1 MVICYLGIGSNLGDR
16 NRNIKEAIKKINLL
30 KDTQVIKISKIIET
44 KPVGGP
50 PAQGNFLNAALKI
63 QTRISP
69 LKLLKDL
76 KEIEKDL
83 GRTKTVKYGPRV
95 IDLDILF
102 YGDETYERQTYV
114 IPHPRLQGRAFVLVP
129 FCDLAPEFI
138 HPGFKKSMKQLLE
151 EYRVLHGGIFGVE
164 RTASGVF
171 KDALAAV

>member
-1 MVICYLGIGSNLGDR
+1 MVICYLGIGANLGDR

-30 KDTQVIKISKIIET
+30 KDTKVIKISKIIET

-76 KEIEKDL
+76 KKIEKGL
-83 GRTKTVKYGPRV
+83 GRTKSVKYGPRA

-102 YGDETYERQTYV
+102 YGDRIINTEELT
-114 IPHPRLQGRAFVLVP
+114 IPHPRLFARDFVLKPLSEV
-129 FCDLAPEFI
+129 I
-138 HPGFKKSMKQLLE
+138 
-151 EYRVLHGGIFGVE
+151 
-164 RTASGVF
+164 
-171 KDALAAV
+171 

>member
-63 QTRISP
+63 QTRIPP

-76 KEIEKDL
+76 KKIEKGL
-83 GRTKTVKYGPRV
+83 GRTKSVKYGPRV

-102 YGDETYERQTYV
+102 YGERIINTKELT
-114 IPHPRLQGRAFVLVP
+114 IPHPRLFARDFVIKPLSEV
-129 FCDLAPEFI
+129 I
-138 HPGFKKSMKQLLE
+138 
-151 EYRVLHGGIFGVE
+151 
-164 RTASGVF
+164 
-171 KDALAAV
+171 

>member
-1 MVICYLGIGSNLGDR
+1 MVICYLGIGSNLGNR

-30 KDTQVIKISKIIET
+30 KDTKVIKMSKIIET
-44 KPVGGP
+44 KPVGGV

-83 GRTKTVKYGPRV
+83 GRVKTVRYGPRA

-102 YGDETYERQTYV
+102 YGDRIINTKELA
-114 IPHPRLQGRAFVLVP
+114 IPHPRLFARDFVLKPLSEV
-129 FCDLAPEFI
+129 I
-138 HPGFKKSMKQLLE
+138 
-151 EYRVLHGGIFGVE
+151 
-164 RTASGVF
+164 
-171 KDALAAV
+171 